1 MTAKKK
7 PPKLRSISKA
17 ELKKILSDHK
27 NWLESEGGQGQR
39 ADLSGVILHGAKLR
53 GANLRKAILCGAD
66 LRSANL
72 RKAKL
77 SEADLCETNLD
88 GALLGRANLFSA
100 KLRLAN
106 LRGAELRRANLSA
119 ALLTGAEMSGVDLS
133 KATLNSAELTWSNLN
148 GACLFEASFRGA
160 DLDRANLN
168 NVYLDGTDFTHAHV
182 GWTNFGSIDLSKA
195 NGLETIRHTGP
206 STIGVD
212 TIYKSKGEIPEI
224 FLRGAGVPDSFITLI
239 PSLITAM
246 KPIQFYSC
254 FISYSSLDQAF
265 AERLHAD
272 LQAKGVRCW
281 FAPEDMKIGDKI
293 RPVIDQAIRVHEK
306 LLLVLSKNSI
316 GSDWVEKEVE
326 TAFDKENES
335 GKIALFPIRLDEAV
349 MESDEAWA
357 ADIRRTRHIGDFRK
371 WKNHD
376 QYQKAFDRLLRD
388 LQAENP
394 AQMTS
399 E

>member
-1 MTAKKK
+1 
-7 PPKLRSISKA
+7 
-17 ELKKILSDHK
+17 
-27 NWLESEGGQGQR
+27 
-39 ADLSGVILHGAKLR
+39 
-53 GANLRKAILCGAD
+53 
-66 LRSANL
+66 
-72 RKAKL
+72 
-77 SEADLCETNLD
+77 
-88 GALLGRANLFSA
+88 
-100 KLRLAN
+100 
-106 LRGAELRRANLSA
+106 
-119 ALLTGAEMSGVDLS
+119 MSGVDLS

-148 GACLFEASFRGA
+148 GAYLFEASFRGA

-195 NGLETIRHTGP
+195 KGLETIRHTGP
-206 STIGVD
+206 STIGID

-281 FAPEDMKIGDKI
+281 FAPEEMKIGDKI
-293 RPVIDQAIRVHEK
+293 RPAIDQAIRVYDK

-316 GSDWVEKEVE
+316 GSDWVKKEVE

-388 LQAENP
+388 LQAEKP